1 VRQRAGLGWEQ
12 VGRQG
17 YTRAGY
23 GQVRGLH
30 ELAGKNR
37 AGVAPV
43 VVVVVPVLG
52 LHHGMAEQGLRGSC
66 GKQWA
71 VLVEGGASL

>member
-1 VRQRAGLGWEQ
+1 
-12 VGRQG
+12 
-17 YTRAGY
+17 
-23 GQVRGLH
+23 
-30 ELAGKNR
+30 
-37 AGVAPV
+37 
-43 VVVVVPVLG
+43 VLG